1 MHNKHRYHFYLLSS
15 LVLTVL
21 SGLLIDGP
29 LYVLTVFLLQ
39 LIFASTITIVRHR
52 DIDEWFYHHTESTYF
67 LISLFVSTCLL
78 YLSFVPFM
86 FNSYLTNVQVLLFFV
101 FPCALLATF
110 ITWYAA
116 RHMHHKKLVKRD
128 YTGILQVSILFTL
141 LVFAFNMVMIDRMVP
156 EPYYFES
163 MYGDYDTSML
173 LLNQQGLQE
182 TTFMQ
187 DVTEIFEAEYERL
200 DQMSIDDAAYD
211 PLCVFHDCL
220 LARVQVYRLHG
231 QLSGLYYFVENAVIT
246 VNDVDQKI
254 IESNLSTVHADI
266 MSEYT
271 ELGYRHTY
279 NLWRSVFDQ
288 YDEANSFV
296 LRGYVRLVRNSE
308 YGSYLF
314 GITFGDNTFDYKKMM
329 QLNVNESM
337 QSQAYRYHF
346 LSGDFY

>member
-1 MHNKHRYHFYLLSS
+1 
-15 LVLTVL
+15 
-21 SGLLIDGP
+21 
-29 LYVLTVFLLQ
+29 
-39 LIFASTITIVRHR
+39 
-52 DIDEWFYHHTESTYF
+52 
-67 LISLFVSTCLL
+67 
-78 YLSFVPFM
+78 M
-86 FNSYLTNVQVLLFFV
+86 FNSYLTNVQALLFFV

-116 RHMHHKKLVKRD
+116 RHMHHKKLVKCD
-128 YTGILQVSILFTL
+128 YKSILQVSILFTL
-141 LVFAFNMVMIDRMVP
+141 LIFAFNMVMIDRMVP
-156 EPYYFES
+156 EPHHFGSYD
-163 MYGDYDTSML
+163 DYDTSML

-187 DVTEIFEAEYERL
+187 DVTEIFEVEYERL
-200 DQMSIDDAAYD
+200 DQMYIDDAAYD

-220 LARVQVYRLHG
+220 LARVQGYRLHR
-231 QLSGLYYFVENAVIT
+231 QLTGLHYFVEGAVIT

-266 MSEYT
+266 MSGYT
-271 ELGYRHTY
+271 ELGYSHTDSW
-279 NLWRSVFDQ
+279 WRTVFDQ

-296 LRGYVRLVRNSE
+296 LRGYVKLVRNSE

-314 GITFGDNTFDYKKMM
+314 GITFGDTTFDYKKMM